1 MTNLQEEK
9 LESERMEWTKYTTC
23 PSHFQGKLKCLNTTS
38 NPWVRSYI
46 YGINNYE
53 KQNMLEIQPKKFKV
67 HSLTGRITP
76 KLMAQSW
83 KAVKRNRG
91 TAGVDR
97 VTVESYH
104 KDRERNLDE
113 LMRKLK
119 TRGAYKCPPLKR
131 IHIPKGNS
139 GGTRPL
145 GIPTVDTRCAQE
157 VTRQLLT
164 PIFEPQ
170 FHDCSFGFRSGR
182 NCHQAVECVLKHIHE
197 GYRVVVD
204 VDIKGF
210 FDNIPHNLILT
221 MLRADI
227 ADGNILDIVEKF
239 LGSGVVED
247 GTFTPT
253 TKGTPQGGVISP
265 LLANIVLNYLDWKLD
280 KAGYKF
286 ARYADDIVILCK
298 TTEQAKSAL
307 ALTVEV
313 LADLGLECSSE
324 KTKISTYHDGFQF
337 LGFDI
342 SSRAIIMREKSKEKF
357 ENKLKEIT
365 TRSHNLDAQV
375 FVKLNQ
381 VIRGTVNYFC
391 TKFSTMRTYFKRI
404 DKWLRQRIRA
414 MKYKSKSATHNIRLK
429 NKHITRR
436 GLKGCLEVCQH
447 VITSWC
453 SRKKVLRPG

>member
-1 MTNLQEEK
+1 
-9 LESERMEWTKYTTC
+9 
-23 PSHFQGKLKCLNTTS
+23 
-38 NPWVRSYI
+38 
-46 YGINNYE
+46 
-53 KQNMLEIQPKKFKV
+53 MLEIKPKKFKV

-83 KAVKRNRG
+83 KAVRRNRG
-91 TAGVDR
+91 AAGVDGI
-97 VTVESYH
+97 TVGTYH
-104 KDRERNLDE
+104 ENRETNLE
-113 LMRKLK
+113 NLMGRMK

-131 IHIPKGNS
+131 FHIPKGNS
-139 GGTRPL
+139 GSTRPL

-157 VTRQLLT
+157 VVRRLLT

-170 FHDCSFGFRSGR
+170 FHEWSFGFRSGR
-182 NCHQAVECVLKHIHE
+182 NCHQAVECVLEHIHE
-197 GYRVVVD
+197 GYNVVVD

-210 FDNIPHNLILT
+210 FDNIPYSLILT
-221 MLRADI
+221 MLRAEI
-227 ADGNILDIVEKF
+227 ADGNILDIVENF

-298 TTEQAKSAL
+298 TVDQAKTAL

-313 LADLGLECSSE
+313 LEDLGLECSPE

-342 SSRAIIMREKSKEKF
+342 SSKAVTMREKSREKF

-365 TRSHNLDAQV
+365 TRSHNLDAKV
-375 FVKLNQ
+375 ILELNQ
-381 VIRGTVNYFC
+381 VIRGTVNYFG
-391 TKFSTMRTYFKRI
+391 TKFATVRKYFEGI

-414 MKYKSKSATHNIRLK
+414 MKYKSKSARHNIRLK

-436 GLKGCLEVCQH
+436 GLQSCIEVYKH

-453 SRKKVLRPG
+453 SRKRVARPG